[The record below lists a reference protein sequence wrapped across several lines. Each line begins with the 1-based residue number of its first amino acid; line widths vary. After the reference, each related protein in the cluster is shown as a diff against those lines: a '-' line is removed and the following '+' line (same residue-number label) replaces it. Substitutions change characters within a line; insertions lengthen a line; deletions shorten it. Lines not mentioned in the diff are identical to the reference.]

1 MSISIRDHGALPT
14 PGLDNTALIQ
24 AAINAAAV
32 STETRTV
39 VIPPGVFESSRV
51 TVPTGVKIIGD
62 GGTIKHRP
70 ASATEACVEIVGADA
85 ILRDVKIDG
94 NRANQ
99 TVPCF
104 GILVSGD
111 RAHIDNPTVINTSDT
126 GILASGRI
134 GHRIIWARVRDA
146 GKNGIGFTRPGSLIA
161 ATDFAIFGAQIERS
175 NDGGIGVAGQNF
187 AVIGSTTRDTGGD
200 GITAYADDNGQYAI
214 VGNAL
219 DGIGNN
225 GIHSAGSNAVVAA
238 NAIRNAISRG
248 IYHEAQ
254 LQSLQDNVVLS
265 SNAITGTGLAG
276 LEAWPC
282 LSLAVV
288 ANAITGAGSDAYDI
302 RRADALA
309 LVGNV
314 AGRPLGC
321 GYVIRAT
328 RHMTVAGNAGTG
340 TGSDLIRVADGALTP
355 ASQNGFFAANVGN
368 GIAGKALNIADGG
381 SWLTEFGTTPGVTAA
396 DPFIMGG
403 PTNRRLMAI

>member
-14 PGLDNTALIQ
+14 PGLDNTAYIQ
-24 AAINAAAV
+24 AAINAAAI
-32 STETRTV
+32 SPDTRTLI
-39 VIPPGVFESSRV
+39 IPPGIFETARV
-51 TVPTGVKIIGD
+51 TVPTGVKIVWD
-62 GGTIKHRP
+62 GGTLKHRV
-70 ASATEACVEIVGADA
+70 AAATEACVETVGADV
-85 ILRDVKIDG
+85 ILRDAKIDG
-94 NRANQ
+94 NRPNQ

-104 GILVSGD
+104 GVLVKGD
-111 RAHIDNPTVINTSDT
+111 RVHIDNPTVFNTSDT
-126 GILASGRI
+126 GILVAGGV
-134 GHRIIWARVRDA
+134 GHRLAWPRVRDT
-146 GKNGIGFTRPGSLIA
+146 GKNGIGFTKPGSLIV
-161 ATDFAIFGAQIERS
+161 ATDFAIVGAQIERT
-175 NDGGIGVAGQNF
+175 NDGGIGVMGQNF
-187 AVIGSTTRDTGGD
+187 AVVASTTRDTGGD
-200 GITAYADDNGQYAI
+200 GITAYADENGQYVI
-214 VGNAL
+214 TGNAL

-254 LQSLQDNVVLS
+254 LQSLQDNVVLAV
-265 SNAITGTGLAG
+265 NAITGTGLAG